1 MPDRVTLSV
10 RDYGKGIA
18 REVLSGFEAKG
29 TNFGVGPAGMRER
42 MQDLGGEL
50 GIERSES
57 GTLISATIPLAS
69 DAGANLTPAA
79 D

>member
-1 MPDRVTLSV
+1 
-10 RDYGKGIA
+10 
-18 REVLSGFEAKG
+18 
-29 TNFGVGPAGMRER
+29 VGPAGMRER

>member
-1 MPDRVTLSV
+1 
-10 RDYGKGIA
+10 
-18 REVLSGFEAKG
+18 
-29 TNFGVGPAGMRER
+29 VGLAGMRER

-69 DAGANLTPAA
+69 DAGANFTPAA